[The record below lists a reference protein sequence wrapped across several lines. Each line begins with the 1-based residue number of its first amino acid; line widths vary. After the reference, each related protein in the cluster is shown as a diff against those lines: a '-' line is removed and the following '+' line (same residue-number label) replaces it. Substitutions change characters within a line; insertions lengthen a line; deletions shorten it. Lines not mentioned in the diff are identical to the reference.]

1 MLYPTINQ
9 LTTGD
14 YNRYELVIATAK
26 CARMV
31 TDEYVR
37 QRETAEKAVAGVK
50 DGDKNL
56 CNMIDKEYR
65 DVKAVKVA
73 INHIHSGDFVITPAQ
88 EQTDDEAAPA
98 VQE

>member
-9 LTTGD
+9 LTGGQ

-73 INHIHSGDFVITPAQ
+73 ITHIHAGDFTIQHPTQAA
-88 EQTDDEAAPA
+88 DEEA
-98 VQE
+98 VEV

>member
-9 LTTGD
+9 LTGGQ

-73 INHIHSGDFVITPAQ
+73 ITHIHAGDFTIRHP
-88 EQTDDEAAPA
+88 EQTADAET
-98 VQE
+98 VEE